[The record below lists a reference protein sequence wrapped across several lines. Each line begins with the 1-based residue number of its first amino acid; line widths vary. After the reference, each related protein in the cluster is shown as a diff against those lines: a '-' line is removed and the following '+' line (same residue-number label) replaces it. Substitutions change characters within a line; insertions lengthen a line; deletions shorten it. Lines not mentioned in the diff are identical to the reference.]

1 MSKCNTEATKQI
13 RYTVIHWQW
22 TYANYMFRQKC
33 PLIGMT
39 ILFGICLPSNN
50 QCFLFCGQANVTW
63 TLCLVVSVILSSF
76 AANINIHVRRSYDA
90 AAGHSQLRMMFGKD
104 DLAIFNRTK
113 RSKMRYRRYESDTL
127 STNLSDKLDEK
138 RRFRC
143 WKKLT
148 FSIHLPGM
156 SVIVYDFHENSL
168 FDISSSIFTPG
179 QMARHKHYAMLMSKK
194 LLRE

>member
-13 RYTVIHWQW
+13 RYTVIHCQW

-39 ILFGICLPSNN
+39 ILFGICLPPNN

-63 TLCLVVSVILSSF
+63 TLCLVVSVFLSSF

-143 WKKLT
+143 WKKTDLLDPSSWNVCHCLW
-148 FSIHLPGM
+148 FSWKFAVWHKFIYIYARSNG
-156 SVIVYDFHENSL
+156 
-168 FDISSSIFTPG
+168 TP
-179 QMARHKHYAMLMSKK
+179 
-194 LLRE
+194 